1 MRRFCRAVEP
11 PRSRHDV
18 LGAWGAPQ
26 KKGKGKA
33 KAGSSGAGGGPAT
46 KAAAA
51 AGSSGQGSSGQ
62 GSSRPSAPPARIIG
76 LSTEEPAVQV
86 AEAAQ
91 QTQPQPAGGGSTKA
105 DKERVH
111 KERQRQRKMDEARD
125 TLYHAIEKLEEAK
138 GSVEAVEEALQAAAK
153 HDNRCDA
160 LAALMDVGRTLVE
173 QARAAEAAAE
183 QLEAQ
188 AAALTL

>member
-1 MRRFCRAVEP
+1 
-11 PRSRHDV
+11 V

-26 KKGKGKA
+26 RKKGKGKA
-33 KAGSSGAGGGPAT
+33 KAGSGGAGGGPST
-46 KAAAA
+46 KAAA
-51 AGSSGQGSSGQ
+51 AGSSGEGSSSQ
-62 GSSRPSAPPARIIG
+62 GSSRPSAPPARTIG
-76 LSTEEPAVQV
+76 LSTEEPAVQL
-86 AEAAQ
+86 AEAASGAL

-105 DKERVH
+105 DKERVR

-125 TLYHAIEKLEEAK
+125 ALYHAIEKLEEAK

-173 QARAAEAAAE
+173 RARAAEAAAE
-183 QLEAQ
+183 QLEEQ

>member
-1 MRRFCRAVEP
+1 M
-11 PRSRHDV
+11 

-26 KKGKGKA
+26 RKKGKGKA
-33 KAGSSGAGGGPAT
+33 KAGSGGAGGGPST

-51 AGSSGQGSSGQ
+51 AGSSGEGSSSQ

-76 LSTEEPAVQV
+76 LSTEEPAVQL
-86 AEAAQ
+86 AEAASGAQ

-105 DKERVH
+105 DKERVR

-125 TLYHAIEKLEEAK
+125 ALYHAIEQLEEAK
-138 GSVEAVEEALQAAAK
+138 GSVEAVEEALQVAVK
-153 HDNRCDA
+153 HENRCDA

-183 QLEAQ
+183 QLEEQ